1 MTIAKL
7 GKGNQKRKYRN
18 IYRHVFY
25 RKLVEQSKAKSNG
38 YQFVKGKSR
47 SKSVSDAESDGSA
60 TKRAK
65 LSSEERSRK
74 IKLLRENLQT
84 LTNRLGFKARQLD
97 KERCIRNFKQCDTIS
112 GEMMEIRKERASL
125 ERQLSALMKKEGK
138 AEWYKKKSTKKIKK
152 AKIQLQ
158 TPREKFHFY

>member
-1 MTIAKL
+1 
-7 GKGNQKRKYRN
+7 
-18 IYRHVFY
+18 
-25 RKLVEQSKAKSNG
+25 
-38 YQFVKGKSR
+38 
-47 SKSVSDAESDGSA
+47 
-60 TKRAK
+60 
-65 LSSEERSRK
+65 
-74 IKLLRENLQT
+74 LLRENLET

-152 AKIQLQ
+152 SKDPAPDTQRKIPFLLKSNSSTSSSTDDSHDTVMVCSDSSMENGRDSPPPCDEILVISSEGKQDFPQVPPEITNQEEGKQIL
-158 TPREKFHFY
+158 